1 MFDNFVVALD
11 GSACSAHALD
21 VALSLAR
28 IEGSRLAFC
37 SVAAPLPIYPA
48 SAPDVM
54 AEEALAELRDQAQRI
69 VDDADAKARIAG
81 IAGEGSVA
89 IGDPIVEIVDFAARR
104 RADAIVMGTH
114 GRSGVKRLFLGS
126 VAEGV
131 LRSSKLP
138 VVTVREEASIARGPI
153 LVPLDG
159 SSCATRALDLAA
171 AFAAGLAEPVVVAHV
186 VDLAQAGV
194 MSGGQP
200 QLVPESLELLHSEAK
215 VIVDDGLRRVAQ
227 RVPASSCVLEGAPVG
242 EIERLAAQLPAGYIV
257 IGSHGRSGLS
267 RLLMGSVAEG
277 VVRAAT
283 VPVMVVPIT

>member
-28 IEGSRLAFC
+28 IENSRLAFC

-138 VVTVREEASIARGPI
+138 VVTVREEASIASGPI

-171 AFAAGLAEPVVVAHV
+171 AFAASLAEPLVVAHV

-242 EIERLAAQLPAGYIV
+242 EIERLAAQLPASYIV